1 MNPFESVGTAQL
13 SIHIRHYMTRK
24 ELFLRALRIQ
34 KRLEELKQIHNWDM
48 GDLSLVVDELM
59 PMNLHS
65 AGANGL

>member
-1 MNPFESVGTAQL
+1 
-13 SIHIRHYMTRK
+13 MTRK

-34 KRLEELKQIHNWDM
+34 KRLEELKQIYNWDM